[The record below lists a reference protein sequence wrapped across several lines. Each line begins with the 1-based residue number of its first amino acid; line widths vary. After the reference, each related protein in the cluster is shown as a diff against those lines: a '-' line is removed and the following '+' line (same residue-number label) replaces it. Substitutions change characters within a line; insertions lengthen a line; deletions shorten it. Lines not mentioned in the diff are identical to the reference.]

1 MRSSFF
7 YHRHNERVADLI
19 KDHLNSVPPFLS
31 DRTAPSTRAA
41 GDAIQDVIAD
51 KFDTLLGEWCQEYS
65 SDFARRAMAD
75 VAFRDTED
83 FYCIVDVKTHRE
95 GTRFNMPNLTSV
107 ERLSRFYEDDKNIF
121 SLIMVKYALDG
132 NRVEASDVLFQPI
145 EFLSWDC
152 LTIGALGW
160 GQIQISDSNRIIV
173 DHGYSRKNWMLELC
187 ESMYEFYPREILK
200 IEERIERFRNI
211 RSFWSQKP
219 DIWA

>member
-7 YHRHNERVADLI
+7 YHRHNEIVADLI
-19 KDHLNSVPPFLS
+19 KDYLNSVPPFLS
-31 DRTAPSTRAA
+31 EQTAPSTRAA

-121 SLIMVKYALDG
+121 SLIMVKYELDG

-160 GQIQISDSNRIIV
+160 GQIQISDSNRIIIN
-173 DHGYSRKNWMLELC
+173 HGYSRKNWMLELC

-211 RSFWSQKP
+211 RGFWSQKL
-219 DIWA
+219 DVWA